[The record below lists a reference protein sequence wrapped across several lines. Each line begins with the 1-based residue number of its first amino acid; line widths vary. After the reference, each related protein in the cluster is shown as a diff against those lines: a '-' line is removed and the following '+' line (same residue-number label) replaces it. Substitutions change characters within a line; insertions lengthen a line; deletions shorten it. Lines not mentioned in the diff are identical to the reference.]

1 MSGFSNYE
9 GDQSA
14 LYSGGHHSDRNSPES
29 KAQVKRIW
37 KITAYLTAITIIE
50 VLIGLYCHYKGVP
63 KTIPNIGFIIM
74 TLFKAALIV
83 NVFMHLGDE
92 LKSLLMTILIPLTL
106 FVWFV
111 IAFLADG
118 DFWLKMNNLYN
129 PG

>member
-9 GDQSA
+9 SDQSA
-14 LYSGGHHSDRNSPES
+14 LYSGAHHTDRNSAES

-37 KITAYLTAITIIE
+37 KITLYLSIITIIE
-50 VLIGLYCHYKGVP
+50 VLIGLYCHYNGVA
-63 KTIPNIGFIIM
+63 KTIPNIGFIVM